1 MLLSYVAHAFHSLTT
16 SVVSPSYFPFVYGS
30 TLHAARVSIAFQ
42 FNARKNQ
49 HPHSWG
55 TYVVGYLIMAWGGSV
70 ISHILL
76 SLPPPQ
82 LYSIQPYINYLTV
95 HFFLTAFFQQFP
107 SALNPRILDTLL
119 FPLDAALRVNS
130 IASTVAMLSPISA
143 FSGSINPLLA
153 GSPLTHCILGAVAS
167 SGGGQTASMLNV
179 WSDTWSLSPP
189 AFLRGTPVPGL
200 KGWFVGSL
208 DTLDVWGGALIAVI
222 YDVLTGH
229 PAFLGSEGL
238 HTLLDFTD
246 LETSK
251 FFSPLSAK
259 AACCIILSFLFGIR
273 IFWVHHWSI
282 VPQTVVLVKK
292 KKSKVQ

>member
-1 MLLSYVAHAFHSLTT
+1 MLLASVARAFHALTT
-16 SVVSPSYFPFVYGS
+16 SVVSPSYFPYVYGS
-30 TLHAARVSIAFQ
+30 TLHAARISIAFQ
-42 FNARKNQ
+42 FNARRSQ
-49 HPHSWG
+49 RPHSWG

-107 SALNPRILDTLL
+107 SALNPRTLDTLL
-119 FPLDAALRVNS
+119 FPLDAFLRVNS
-130 IASTVAMLSPISA
+130 ITSTVAMLSPTSAIS
-143 FSGSINPLLA
+143 GTINPLLA
-153 GSPLTHCILGAVAS
+153 ASPLTHCILGAVAS

-189 AFLRGTPVPGL
+189 AFLRGTPLPGL
-200 KGWFVGSL
+200 RGWFVGSL

-222 YDVLTGH
+222 YDILTAH
-229 PAFLGSEGL
+229 PSFLGSSRF
-238 HTLLDFTD
+238 HAFLDRTG

-251 FFSPLSAK
+251 VLSPLGAK
-259 AACCIILSFLFGIR
+259 AVCCIILSFLFGIR
-273 IFWVHHWSI
+273 VFWVHHWSVI
-282 VPQTVVLVKK
+282 PQTVVKK
-292 KKSKVQ
+292 KKAKVQ